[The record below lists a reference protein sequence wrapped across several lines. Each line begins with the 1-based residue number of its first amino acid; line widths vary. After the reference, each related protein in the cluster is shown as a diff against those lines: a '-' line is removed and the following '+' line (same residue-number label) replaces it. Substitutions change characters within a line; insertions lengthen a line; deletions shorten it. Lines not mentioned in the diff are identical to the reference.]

1 MHSMPGLR
9 PCKACSRK
17 RGAAAWL
24 SLRRGQTGS
33 VQQRQELAF
42 SLHSGDLVFNRAMKF
57 FGPRNILLMNS
68 MEETISGLPAEKHWS
83 APLRPNPRF
92 NTFLPLRDGLLEPA
106 GD

>member
-1 MHSMPGLR
+1 
-9 PCKACSRK
+9 
-17 RGAAAWL
+17 
-24 SLRRGQTGS
+24 
-33 VQQRQELAF
+33 
-42 SLHSGDLVFNRAMKF
+42 MKF